1 LTLARAGFRVSVVEG
16 SDTPG
21 GGLRTKELTLPG
33 FQHDVCAAVTPLALV
48 SPFFSSLNL
57 NRYRLNWIQPE
68 IPLAHPLDGR
78 ETVYLYRDLRRTAS
92 GLGRDG
98 DAYLRTFA
106 RLVQHCV
113 DLIPDLLAPMHFPR
127 NPILL
132 ARFGLP
138 AVLPA
143 GRLAKIKFTGEH
155 ARALFAGL
163 AAHSML
169 PLARALSSAFS
180 LVLGMLAHAV
190 GWPLVAGGTERLADA
205 LIAELRLHGVELR
218 TNEWMNASN
227 LDLKRG
233 PILLDLSPKGL
244 LNLLGDE
251 LPEGYRSS
259 LERYRYGPGVY
270 KVDWALER
278 PIPWLDPG
286 CLQAGT
292 LHLGG
297 TLDEITD
304 SEAQVWR
311 GEHPGSPF
319 VILVQPSLF
328 DEQRAPQGKHTAWA
342 YCHVPHGSIHSMVDP
357 IEEQVERF
365 APGFRSRIL
374 ARSTMNAVQL
384 ETYNPNYVGGDINVG
399 VQDLKG
405 HFLRPVPSLDPY
417 RTPVEGVF
425 LCSSATP
432 PGGGVHGMCGFHAAR
447 SALRWIGG

>member
-1 LTLARAGFRVSVVEG
+1 
-16 SDTPG
+16 
-21 GGLRTKELTLPG
+21 
-33 FQHDVCAAVTPLALV
+33 
-48 SPFFSSLNL
+48 
-57 NRYRLNWIQPE
+57 
-68 IPLAHPLDGR
+68 
-78 ETVYLYRDLRRTAS
+78 
-92 GLGRDG
+92 
-98 DAYLRTFA
+98 
-106 RLVQHCV
+106 
-113 DLIPDLLAPMHFPR
+113 
-127 NPILL
+127 
-132 ARFGLP
+132 
-138 AVLPA
+138 
-143 GRLAKIKFTGEH
+143 
-155 ARALFAGL
+155 
-163 AAHSML
+163 
-169 PLARALSSAFS
+169 
-180 LVLGMLAHAV
+180 
-190 GWPLVAGGTERLADA
+190 
-205 LIAELRLHGVELR
+205 
-218 TNEWMNASN
+218 MNASN
-227 LDLKRG
+227 LDLRRG

-328 DEQRAPQGKHTAWA
+328 DEQRALQGKHTAWA

-384 ETYNPNYVGGDINVG
+384 ETYNPNYVGGDINIG

-417 RTPVEGVF
+417 RTPVDGVF